1 MSVVQALQKA
11 AREAVLDVLRGAI
24 VYKARLNK
32 SGKSFY
38 VYLPRRY
45 NNILEKWHEEK
56 REVKVI
62 IMPVDE
68 DVFKEAGRG
77 EEGCHRPLRSPARP
91 PAEPIPSS

>member
-1 MSVVQALQKA
+1 MSVVQVLEKA
-11 AREAVLDVLRGAI
+11 AREAVLDVLSGAI

-45 NNILEKWHEEK
+45 NDVLEKIHREK

-62 IMPVDE
+62 II
-68 DVFKEAGRG
+68 
-77 EEGCHRPLRSPARP
+77 PL
-91 PAEPIPSS
+91 